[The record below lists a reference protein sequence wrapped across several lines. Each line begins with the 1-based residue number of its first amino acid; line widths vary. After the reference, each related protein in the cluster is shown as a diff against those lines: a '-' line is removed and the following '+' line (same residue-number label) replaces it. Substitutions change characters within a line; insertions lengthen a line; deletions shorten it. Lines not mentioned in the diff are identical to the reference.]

1 MEVTI
6 LKQKSPKTLASSILL
21 LILGIFLTFN
31 SDGLLNIIFDIIGAI
46 VIIYGIYQ
54 LSHYFSQKKQFGVDD
69 GTTLISGISS
79 ITIGLLVILLANFLS
94 NAIKIVT
101 GVGLIYLG
109 ITKLGTA
116 ITLKK
121 TRAFK
126 TTLLSAVI
134 MVLLGIYTLV
144 AENVVFVTIGI
155 ILIIYSVLDILN
167 YFRIRK

>member
-1 MEVTI
+1 MEVTV
-6 LKQKSPKTLASSILL
+6 LKQKNPKTLASSILL

-79 ITIGLLVILLANFLS
+79 TTIGLLIILLANFLS

-101 GVGLIYLG
+101 GIWLIYLG
-109 ITKLGTA
+109 ITKLGSA
-116 ITLKK
+116 LTLKR

-126 TTLLSAVI
+126 STLLSAVI
-134 MVLLGIYTLV
+134 MFLLGIYTLV

-167 YFRIRK
+167 YFRTRK